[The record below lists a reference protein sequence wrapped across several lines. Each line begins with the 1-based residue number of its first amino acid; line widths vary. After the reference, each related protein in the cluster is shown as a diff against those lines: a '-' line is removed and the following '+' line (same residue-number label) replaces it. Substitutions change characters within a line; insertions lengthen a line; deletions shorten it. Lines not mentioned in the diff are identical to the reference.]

1 MEENKL
7 ANWLENEFDKGD
19 LGKELA
25 LEEALQVVENSTIP
39 EVDADV
45 LWQNIRKNKE
55 TQKPKTKVIALKW
68 LAGVAAILL
77 GVLFVSQVVFG
88 GVNIENTNNNVFAHT
103 LPDGSEVMLNTNS
116 SISYDK
122 DFLEDRTL
130 TLKGE
135 AFYKVAKGSTFT
147 VRTDAGEVQVLGT
160 SFNVFAREHMLT
172 VSCKTGKVKVTTKG
186 QSQLLLPGDRA
197 SLEEGK
203 LNKSEVQL
211 STINSWVYGDTA
223 FEDSTMQ
230 EVVSSLVHKYEL
242 TLKVEYPS
250 LDKMYFTGSFVNNDL
265 DKALEM
271 VFLPMN
277 IKYSLKNNTVLILDI

>member
-1 MEENKL
+1 MKL
-7 ANWLENEFDKGD
+7 IFIY
-19 LGKELA
+19 
-25 LEEALQVVENSTIP
+25 SIIP
-39 EVDADV
+39 
-45 LWQNIRKNKE
+45 
-55 TQKPKTKVIALKW
+55 IARQ
-68 LAGVAAILL
+68 A
-77 GVLFVSQVVFG
+77 FFG
-88 GVNIENTNNNVFAHT
+88 GVNVENTNKNAFAHT

-172 VSCKTGKVKVTTKG
+172 VSCKTGKVNVTTNG
-186 QSQLLLPGDRA
+186 QSQLLLSGDRA

-211 STINSWVYGDTA
+211 STINSWVYGDNA
-223 FEDSTMQ
+223 FEDSKMQ
-230 EVVSSLVHKYEL
+230 EVVSSLVHKYKL
-242 TLKVEYPS
+242 TLKVDYPS

>member
-130 TLKGE
+130 L
-135 AFYKVAKGSTFT
+135 
-147 VRTDAGEVQVLGT
+147 
-160 SFNVFAREHMLT
+160 
-172 VSCKTGKVKVTTKG
+172 
-186 QSQLLLPGDRA
+186 
-197 SLEEGK
+197 
-203 LNKSEVQL
+203 
-211 STINSWVYGDTA
+211 
-223 FEDSTMQ
+223 Q
-230 EVVSSLVHKYEL
+230 ES
-242 TLKVEYPS
+242 
-250 LDKMYFTGSFVNNDL
+250 
-265 DKALEM
+265 
-271 VFLPMN
+271 
-277 IKYSLKNNTVLILDI
+277 IC